1 VSLSPSALPVDAA
14 AFAACMVPLGPFEP
28 APQLGL
34 AVSGGAD
41 SLALALLAK
50 AWAAERGGS
59 VLALVVDH
67 GLRPASAREALLTRE
82 RLTTR
87 GIPVHT
93 MRLDIPPGPA
103 LAARARAARY
113 AALIGACAERG
124 ILHLL
129 LGHHAADQAETLL
142 IRVLSASGEAGLA
155 GIAALRETDQVR
167 LLRPLLTIPPARLR
181 ATLRADGL
189 QWVEDPSNA
198 DLHAL
203 RARLRRLR
211 ADRDGAGPATGAL
224 AAAAGAAGDV
234 RRRGDEDVAAFL
246 GASATLRP
254 EGFAVLRPGPVPL
267 PALGALIQAISG
279 RPFPPRAASLAALA
293 RDPRPATLAGVRLLP
308 AGRLGPG
315 LLLVREAVGIAPP
328 VPAETVRWNGAR
340 WDGRFRLARDAAPPA
355 GLSLGALGEAAA
367 PLRRLS
373 RLPSAVLRTL
383 PALRREETLFA
394 VPHLGYPDAQ
404 RCALVPLVFDPAR
417 PAACAPFMSA

>member
-1 VSLSPSALPVDAA
+1 MA
-14 AFAACMVPLGPFEP
+14 PLGPFEP
-28 APQLGL
+28 APRLGL

-41 SLALALLAK
+41 SLAMALLAK
-50 AWAAERGGS
+50 AWATERAGS
-59 VLALVVDH
+59 VLAIVVDH
-67 GLRPASAREALLTRE
+67 GLRPASAGEAVLTRE
-82 RLTTR
+82 RLAMR
-87 GIPVHT
+87 GIPVHAI
-93 MRLDIPPGPA
+93 RLDIPPGAA

-113 AALIGACAERG
+113 AALIAACAERG
-124 ILHLL
+124 IPHLL

-142 IRVLSASGEAGLA
+142 IRAISVSGEAGLA

-189 QWVEDPSNA
+189 EWIEDPSNA
-198 DLHAL
+198 DQRAL

-211 ADRDGAGPATGAL
+211 ADRDGVGPATAAL
-224 AAAAGAAGDV
+224 AAAATAAGV
-234 RRRGDEDVAAFL
+234 ARRIGDEDVAAFL

-279 RPFPPRAASLAALA
+279 GQFPPRTASLAALA
-293 RDPRPATLAGVRLLP
+293 RDPRPATLSGVRLLP

-315 LLLVREAVGIAPP
+315 LLLVREATAIAPP
-328 VPAETVRWNGAR
+328 IPAETVRWNGTR
-340 WDGRFRLARDAAPPA
+340 WDGRFRLACGAVPPA
-355 GLSLGALGEAAA
+355 DLSLGALGEATAS
-367 PLRRLS
+367 LRRVS

-404 RCALVPLVFDPAR
+404 RCASVPLVFDPAR
-417 PAACAPFMSA
+417 PAACAPFMAA